1 MRAIPLTPAN
11 DPEFK
16 RAEDGLLRP
25 DRLLVTLALQFIEQH
40 SLLDASHTA
49 EAGAGMEAMF
59 LHTSGEEAALRKLI
73 RILKTQ
79 KALDQTFG
87 EFHKILS
94 GIDRSVGTLKK
105 RIAVFRERLKPY
117 GVSVEE
123 NQDFVGPFLEYGH
136 QFLSSVQEFERLMQ
150 RFHEASEEE
159 ARWNNLF
166 RIAREAREHL
176 KRRLAG
182 KIAPEENKDHLTS
195 RFLGQYSFEET
206 ESNRDSARRRTAAV
220 RAELRRVIANMREMC
235 IFAQAPAARA
245 PSPVLVF
252 RQSLYDDVHA
262 RWLQA
267 RAAHPRLAQLA
278 DDVEALLHLFHHADG
293 MFIADYERFERV
305 IAPMMENTEA
315 YFEARSEDRELQ
327 QKQQRLARLEALIDF
342 LEAAARLLDE
352 PSFSDYG
359 SFSRAV
365 TETLSEEKSTW
376 LAYQDELLDAKVNA
390 ESALGIYLGN

>member
-1 MRAIPLTPAN
+1 MSTLHTNPAN
-11 DPEFK
+11 HPEVE
-16 RAEDGLLRP
+16 RPEQGSPRP
-25 DRLLVTLALQFIEQH
+25 DRLLVMLAMQFIERH
-40 SLLDASHTA
+40 RLLDASHTA

-94 GIDRSVGTLKK
+94 GIDRGAKTLKK
-105 RIAVFRERLKPY
+105 RIAGFRERLKTY

-123 NQDFVGPFLEYGH
+123 NRDFVGPFLEYSH
-136 QFLSSVQEFERLMQ
+136 DFSSSVQEFERLMQ

-159 ARWNNLF
+159 ARWNNLY
-166 RIAREAREHL
+166 RIAREAREQL

-182 KIAPEENKDHLTS
+182 KIAPNENQDLIAS
-195 RFLGQYSFEET
+195 RFLGQYSFAET
-206 ESNRDSARRRTAAV
+206 RATRDSARHQSAAI
-220 RAELRRVIANMREMC
+220 RAELQRVIADLREMC
-235 IFAQAPAARA
+235 IFAVAPAARA
-245 PSPVLVF
+245 PSPLLAF
-252 RQSLYDDVHA
+252 HQSLHDDIHA

-267 RAAHPRLAQLA
+267 RVAHPRLMQLA
-278 DDVEALLHLFHHADG
+278 EDIDALLHLFRHADG

-315 YFEARSEDRELQ
+315 YFEAKSEDTELQ

-342 LEAAARLLDE
+342 LEATARLLDE
-352 PSFSDYG
+352 PHFSDYG
-359 SFSRAV
+359 SFSQAV
-365 TETLSEEKSTW
+365 TETLFEEKTTW
-376 LAYQDELLDAKVNA
+376 LAYQEELLDAKVNA
-390 ESALGIYLGN
+390 ESALGIRPGN